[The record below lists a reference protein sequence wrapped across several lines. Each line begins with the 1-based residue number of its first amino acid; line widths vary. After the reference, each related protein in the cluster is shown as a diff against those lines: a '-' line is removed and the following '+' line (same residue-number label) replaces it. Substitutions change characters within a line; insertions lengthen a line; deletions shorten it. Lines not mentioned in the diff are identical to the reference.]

1 MPFQEYSPEQAAL
14 LPVHVRDVLSEKHL
28 VFLISAVV
36 EKQDLSAWES
46 AYSQE
51 GQRPYHPALLL
62 KVLLYGF
69 ALGVRSSRKLE
80 QRVREDLGFRY
91 LAGGAEPDHKT
102 ICEFLRRHGRRV
114 NDLFTTVLEQ
124 LQAAGLG
131 KLGVVALDATR
142 VKANA
147 SRDRVITE
155 AGLRAE
161 RARKRRQVRKWE
173 CDLAAREP
181 EENPGGL
188 VAELERVR
196 QRLAEIPGE
205 LQKLR
210 KSGQK
215 KMSRTDADSRFLHS
229 RDGFVLGYTA
239 EAVVSEEGLIV
250 AARVTQAANG
260 SCQLGAASGRSRA
273 TLRTASRESAGRR
286 GILFQPKCGNDGG
299 AGRRVVRSGLSAGA
313 RDETRP
319 ASSGSSAHSSS
330 GTPAGTATIAL
341 PGGAEA
347 VRATQRHDRA
357 CVRNPQRASRHA
369 EILSPRTG
377 GRECGIPVD
386 GFGLQL
392 DATPRNTE
400 TLSNRNWA
408 KDQRPTLPGT
418 EDPIRSGAGPSRDT
432 DSSAVP

>member
-46 AYSQE
+46 AYSEE

-91 LAGGAEPDHKT
+91 LAGGAEPAHKT

-250 AARVTQAANG
+250 AARVTQAANDHASLVPLVEQVEQRCG
-260 SCQLGAASGRSRA
+260 QRPEKVLADAGFYSNQNVETMEERGVELYVPDSVLAREMKEGQRVPGAARIRHPGLQRVRQRLRSP
-273 TLRTASRESAGRR
+273 AGRKLYERRKGMIEPVFGTLKEHRGMRRFYRRGLAGVNAEFLLMALAFNLTRLR
-286 GILFQPKCGNDGG
+286 GIQK
-299 AGRRVVRSGLSAGA
+299 R
-313 RDETRP
+313 
-319 ASSGSSAHSSS
+319 
-330 GTPAGTATIAL
+330 
-341 PGGAEA
+341 
-347 VRATQRHDRA
+347 
-357 CVRNPQRASRHA
+357 
-369 EILSPRTG
+369 
-377 GRECGIPVD
+377 
-386 GFGLQL
+386 
-392 DATPRNTE
+392 
-400 TLSNRNWA
+400 
-408 KDQRPTLPGT
+408 
-418 EDPIRSGAGPSRDT
+418 
-432 DSSAVP
+432 

>member
-1 MPFQEYSPEQAAL
+1 MSFQEYSPEQAAL
-14 LPVHVRDVLSEKHL
+14 LPLHVREVLSEKHL
-28 VFLISAVV
+28 VFLISAMV
-36 EKQDLSAWES
+36 EKQDLSEWES
-46 AYSQE
+46 AYSEE

-114 NDLFTTVLEQ
+114 NDLFTAVLEQ

-131 KLGVVALDATR
+131 KLGVVALDSTR

-173 CDLAAREP
+173 RDLAALETD
-181 EENPGGL
+181 ENPGGVL
-188 VAELERVR
+188 AEWERVQ

-215 KMSRTDADSRFLHS
+215 KISRTDEDSRFLHS

-239 EAVVSEEGLIV
+239 EAMVSEDGLIV
-250 AARVTQAANG
+250 AARVTQAANDHASLVPLVEEVEQRCG
-260 SCQLGAASGRSRA
+260 QRPEKVLADAGFYSNQNVETMEERGVELYVPDSVLAREMKEDKRVQGAARICHPGLQRVRQRLRSP
-273 TLRTASRESAGRR
+273 AGRKLYERRKGLIEPVFGTLKEHR
-286 GILFQPKCGNDGG
+286 GMRRFHRRGL
-299 AGRRVVRSGLSAGA
+299 AGV
-313 RDETRP
+313 
-319 ASSGSSAHSSS
+319 
-330 GTPAGTATIAL
+330 
-341 PGGAEA
+341 
-347 VRATQRHDRA
+347 
-357 CVRNPQRASRHA
+357 
-369 EILSPRTG
+369 
-377 GRECGIPVD
+377 
-386 GFGLQL
+386 
-392 DATPRNTE
+392 NTE
-400 TLSNRNWA
+400 FLLMALAFNLTRLHGMQ
-408 KDQRPTLPGT
+408 QR
-418 EDPIRSGAGPSRDT
+418 
-432 DSSAVP
+432 

>member
-28 VFLISAVV
+28 VFLISAMV
-36 EKQDLSAWES
+36 EKQDLSKWES
-46 AYSQE
+46 AYGDE

-80 QRVREDLGFRY
+80 QRVREDMGFRY
-91 LAGGAEPDHKT
+91 LAAGGEPDHKT

-114 NDLFTTVLEQ
+114 NDLFTAVLEQ

-131 KLGVVALDATR
+131 KLGVVALDSTR

-155 AGLRAE
+155 TGLRAE

-173 CDLAAREP
+173 RGVAALETG
-181 EENPGGL
+181 ENPGGV

-205 LQKLR
+205 LRKLR

-215 KMSRTDADSRFLHS
+215 TMSRTDADSRFLHS

-239 EAVVSEEGLIV
+239 EAVVSEDGLIV
-250 AARVTQAANG
+250 AARVTQAAHDHASLVPLVEEAEQRCGQRPKKVLADAGFYSNQNLEAMEERG
-260 SCQLGAASGRSRA
+260 VELYVPDPVLAREMKQGQRVRGAARICHRGLQRVRQRLRS
-273 TLRTASRESAGRR
+273 LAGRKLYERRKGLIEPVFGTLKEHR
-286 GILFQPKCGNDGG
+286 GMRRFYRRGLGG
-299 AGRRVVRSGLSAGA
+299 VSTESLLMALAFNLTRVHRMQ
-313 RDETRP
+313 
-319 ASSGSSAHSSS
+319 
-330 GTPAGTATIAL
+330 
-341 PGGAEA
+341 
-347 VRATQRHDRA
+347 QR
-357 CVRNPQRASRHA
+357 
-369 EILSPRTG
+369 
-377 GRECGIPVD
+377 
-386 GFGLQL
+386 
-392 DATPRNTE
+392 
-400 TLSNRNWA
+400 
-408 KDQRPTLPGT
+408 
-418 EDPIRSGAGPSRDT
+418 
-432 DSSAVP
+432 